1 MLSED
6 VSLCRRLRRNPEPE
20 SRAQHWRPLLGA
32 GGGGGGA
39 VPGGGA
45 CTTQKAAPGA
55 SRLRLCLACVF
66 PQTLSCGGECLM
78 TSVSLL

>member
-20 SRAQHWRPLLGA
+20 SRAQHRRPLLGA
-32 GGGGGGA
+32 GGEGGGA

-55 SRLRLCLACVF
+55 SGLRLCLTCVF
-66 PQTLSCGGECLM
+66 PQTSAAVGNA
-78 TSVSLL
+78 